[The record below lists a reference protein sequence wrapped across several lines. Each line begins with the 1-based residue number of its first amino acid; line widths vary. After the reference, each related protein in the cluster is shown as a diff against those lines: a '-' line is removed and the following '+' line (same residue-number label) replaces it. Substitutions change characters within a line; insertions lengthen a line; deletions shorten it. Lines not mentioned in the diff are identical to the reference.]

1 MDGDTIDARLV
12 DAEAGLIDRRIFS
25 DQDIFEQEMRQVF
38 GKSWLFVGHESQIPN
53 KGDYF
58 MSQAGRDAV
67 VVTRDSSG
75 EVRVM
80 LNMCTHRGMPVCR
93 YDKGNAKRF
102 TCPYHGWTFS
112 NNGDLSGLPL
122 STEGYGGQLDRKKWG
137 LIHARVTLYHGSIWA
152 TFDEEVPP
160 FEETLGDMAVML
172 RDFMQ
177 GPDGEDDGLEVI
189 DGIL

>member
-1 MDGDTIDARLV
+1 AVRPDFRTALTPDIRSGLTAFCFASITYVVVAIGRHTRRRPAKIGERGTMDGDTIDARLV

-67 VVTRDSSG
+67 VVTRDSDG

-112 NNGDLSGLPL
+112 NNGELSGLPL
-122 STEGYGGQLDRKKWG
+122 STE
-137 LIHARVTLYHGSIWA
+137 
-152 TFDEEVPP
+152 
-160 FEETLGDMAVML
+160 
-172 RDFMQ
+172 
-177 GPDGEDDGLEVI
+177 
-189 DGIL
+189 